1 MSRADLASAVD
12 QALRIRRSIARRR
25 RDADLGG
32 DCGFAS
38 LMLAAALGS
47 PASLRATADTR
58 GRTCTPHVWNVVAGT
73 IIDITATQFNDCME
87 SFDARESPVFG
98 VLVTRQPRIYHRP
111 VAHVGRDVLDYL
123 TDWYDGYQP
132 RDRRMLQVA
141 LKKLEP
147 RKRRIAT

>member
-1 MSRADLASAVD
+1 MSRADLAFAVD

-25 RDADLGG
+25 RDVDLGG

-38 LMLAAALGS
+38 LMLAASLGS

-87 SFDARESPVFG
+87 SFDAGEPPVFG
-98 VLVTRQPRIYHRP
+98 VLVTRQPRVYHRP
-111 VAHVGRDVLDYL
+111 VAHVGRVVLDYL
-123 TDWYDGYQP
+123 AGWYDEYEA
-132 RDRRMLQVA
+132 RDQRVLRKAHAML
-141 LKKLEP
+141 
-147 RKRRIAT
+147 TG